1 MIFLKAVKRPLF
13 TASAHSIYD
22 PDEIV
27 KYALYCAVVTDRKQL
42 AVTKRKPMRHV
53 KDFDQQDCREKFYSA
68 FLSLDENRAV
78 W

>member
-1 MIFLKAVKRPLF
+1 MIVLKAVKRPLF

-27 KYALYCAVVTDRKQL
+27 KYALYCGMVTDRKQL
-42 AVTKRKPMRHV
+42 DSYKKETNAPCQGFCSARLPK
-53 KDFDQQDCREKFYSA
+53 KFFSA

>member
-42 AVTKRKPMRHV
+42 DSCKKETNAPCQG
-53 KDFDQQDCREKFYSA
+53 F
-68 FLSLDENRAV
+68 
-78 W
+78 